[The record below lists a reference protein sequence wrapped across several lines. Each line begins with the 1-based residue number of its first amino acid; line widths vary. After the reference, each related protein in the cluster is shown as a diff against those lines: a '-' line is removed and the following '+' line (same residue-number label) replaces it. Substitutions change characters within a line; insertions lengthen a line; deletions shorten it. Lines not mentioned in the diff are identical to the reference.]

1 MKKTLTIVIPA
12 FNEAQ
17 YIPNLVKKISGVDL
31 SKYDISKEIV
41 LVDDGSTDNTK
52 RIVKKFKKI
61 KYIKQT
67 NQGKGKAVQKGIKK
81 AKGSIVLVQDADL
94 EYDPRDY
101 SKLIKPFLTKKK
113 IAVYGSRYINKNVF
127 SYEFNKKNKQSYL
140 AFIFNY
146 FLSFYFYI
154 LFGKYY
160 SDLLTGYK
168 VYEKSFFNK
177 INVKTAGFETD
188 HEITVKLIKKGYDII
203 EVPVKYNSRSKKEG
217 KKINFMDGI
226 YAVLT
231 LIKYGLLKSE

>member
-1 MKKTLTIVIPA
+1 MKKKLTIVIPA
-12 FNEAQ
+12 FNEAK
-17 YIPNLVKKISGVDL
+17 YIPNLIKKISEVSL
-31 SKYDISKEIV
+31 SRFDISKEIV

-61 KYIKQT
+61 RYIKQT
-67 NQGKGKAVQKGIKK
+67 NQGKGRAVQKGIKK

-101 SKLIKPFLTKKK
+101 SKLIKPFLNKKK
-113 IAVYGSRYINKNVF
+113 IAVYGSRYLNKNIF
-127 SYEFNKKNKQSYL
+127 SYEFSKKNKQSYL

-203 EVPVKYNSRSKKEG
+203 EVPVKYYSRSKKEG
-217 KKINFMDGI
+217 KKINIFD
-226 YAVLT
+226 AFKALA
-231 LIKYGLLKSE
+231 LITRMRFKF

>member
-1 MKKTLTIVIPA
+1 MKKKLTIVIPA

-17 YIPNLVKKISGVDL
+17 YIPKLIKKIFKINL
-31 SKYDISKEIV
+31 SRYDISKEIV

-52 RIVKKFKKI
+52 KIVKKFKKI
-61 KYIKQT
+61 RYMKQT

-101 SKLIKPFLTKKK
+101 IKLIKPFLAKKK
-113 IAVYGSRYINKNVF
+113 IAVYGSRYINKNIF
-127 SYEFNKKNKQSYL
+127 SFEFNKKNKQSYL

-177 INVKTAGFETD
+177 INIKTAGFETD
-188 HEITVKLIKKGYDII
+188 HEITVKLIKQGYDII
-203 EVPVKYNSRSKKEG
+203 EVPVRYNSRSKKEG
-217 KKINFMDGI
+217 KKINIFD
-226 YAVLT
+226 AFKALT
-231 LIKYGLLKSE
+231 LITRMRFTI